1 MPGYVKSKY
10 SPEFSSEL
18 RVRALSALADSP
30 TALTIEEI
38 CQTDSTLIGVTPQ
51 KMARSLNELVEAGFV
66 KKTKSKAKNNRMVYA
81 AVSQLESQGYDINKV
96 VC

>member
-10 SPEFSSEL
+10 SKEFTSEL
-18 RVRALSALADSP
+18 RVKALCVLADSP
-30 TALTIEEI
+30 TPMTIDEI
-38 CQTDSTLIGVTPQ
+38 CHADTTLVGITTQ

-66 KKTKSKAKNNRMVYA
+66 MKTKSKTKNKMVYA
-81 AVSQLESQGYDINKV
+81 AVSQLEEQGYDITKV

>member
-10 SPEFSSEL
+10 SKEFTSEI
-18 RVRALSALADSP
+18 RVRALSVLADSP
-30 TALTIEEI
+30 VPMTIEEI
-38 CQTDSTLIGVTPQ
+38 CHTDTTLVGITPQ

-66 KKTKSKAKNNRMVYA
+66 MKTKSKAKNRMVYA
-81 AVSQLESQGYDINKV
+81 AVSQLEEQGYDISKV

>member
-10 SPEFSSEL
+10 SKEFSSEL
-18 RVRALSALADSP
+18 RVRALSVLADSP
-30 TALTIEEI
+30 TAMTIDEI
-38 CQTDSTLIGVTPQ
+38 CHSDPSLVGVTTQ

-66 KKTKSKAKNNRMVYA
+66 MKTKSKAKNKMVYA
-81 AVSQLESQGYDINKV
+81 AVSQLEEQGYDISKV

>member
-10 SPEFSSEL
+10 SKEFTSEL
-18 RVRALSALADSP
+18 RVCALSVLADSP
-30 TALTIEEI
+30 TPMTIDEI
-38 CQTDSTLIGVTPQ
+38 CHADSNLVGITTQ

-66 KKTKSKAKNNRMVYA
+66 MKTKSKSKNRMVYA
-81 AVSQLESQGYDINKV
+81 AVSQLEEQGYDISKV

>member
-10 SPEFSSEL
+10 SKEFTSEL
-18 RVRALSALADSP
+18 RVKALCVLVDSP
-30 TALTIEEI
+30 TPMTIDEI
-38 CQTDSTLIGVTPQ
+38 CHADTTLVGITTQ

-66 KKTKSKAKNNRMVYA
+66 MKNKSKAKNKMVYA
-81 AVSQLESQGYDINKV
+81 AVSQLEEQGYDINKI

>member
-18 RVRALSALADSP
+18 RVRALSVLADSSIP
-30 TALTIEEI
+30 MTIDEI
-38 CQTDSTLIGVTPQ
+38 CSSDTTLVGVTTQ

-66 KKTKSKAKNNRMVYA
+66 MKTRSKARNKMVYA
-81 AVSQLESQGYDINKV
+81 AVSQLEAQGYDITKV

>member
-18 RVRALSALADSP
+18 RVRALSVLADSP
-30 TALTIEEI
+30 TPMTIDEI
-38 CQTDSTLIGVTPQ
+38 CSSDTTLVGVTTQ

-66 KKTKSKAKNNRMVYA
+66 MKTKSKAKNKMVYA
-81 AVSQLESQGYDINKV
+81 AVSQLEAQGYDITKV

>member
-10 SPEFSSEL
+10 SKEFTSEL
-18 RVRALSALADSP
+18 RVKALSVLADSP
-30 TALTIEEI
+30 IPMTIDEI
-38 CQTDSTLIGVTPQ
+38 CQSDSTLIGITTQ

-66 KKTKSKAKNNRMVYA
+66 MKTKSKAKNKMVYA
-81 AVSQLESQGYDINKV
+81 AVSQLEEQGYDITKV

>member
-10 SPEFSSEL
+10 SKEFTSEL
-18 RVRALSALADSP
+18 RVKALCVLADSP
-30 TALTIEEI
+30 TPLTIEDI
-38 CQTDSTLIGVTPQ
+38 CRADSTLVGVTPQ

-66 KKTKSKAKNNRMVYA
+66 MKTKSKAKNRMVYA
-81 AVSQLESQGYDINKV
+81 AVSQLEAQGYDISKV